1 MSDTVE
7 PWTIERICA
16 ALGNHPEINKRIFS
30 EVNKASAADL
40 LDVFAKWQGRA
51 ERTLE
56 AVARARAAHEA
67 GTLYD
72 DTIDITDEIMARA
85 SRAA

>member
-1 MSDTVE
+1 MSDTAE

-16 ALGNHPEINKRIFS
+16 ALGDHPDITKRVMS
-30 EVNKASAADL
+30 EVNKASAAEL

-51 ERTLE
+51 ERTVE

-72 DTIDITDEIMARA
+72 DTVDITDEIMAKA